1 MKIDV
6 IIPVYKAGAELFSL
20 LDRLENQ
27 TVPVRKIILMH
38 TESRLQ
44 EAGDRENGTAR
55 TGEGFEGVG
64 TGERDIRR
72 EECRAGKSGRDELN
86 HGGKSGRDELNHGGK
101 SDGNEL
107 TGGVDFCRRYPN
119 AEVHHISKHEFD
131 HGGTRHQGVQYSEAD
146 VFVMMT
152 QDAMPADSRLIERLT
167 ENLMG
172 NVAAAYARQLPG
184 EDSSEFERASRTFNY
199 PEASRRKSLADLDT
213 LGIKTFFCS
222 NVCAAYRRDIYEKL
236 GGFIRHT
243 IFNEDMIYAAAVI
256 KAGYSVSYEAQAQ
269 VVHAHN
275 YTNIRQLRR
284 NFDLGV
290 SQAQHP
296 EVFGAAASEAEGKK
310 LVAATWRYLRE
321 RKRLYRFPGFCVQC
335 AFKYAGYLLGR
346 HYKKL
351 PRGLV
356 MKITENREYWNKT

>member
-131 HGGTRHQGVQYSEAD
+131 HGGTRHQAIMECSI
-146 VFVMMT
+146 
-152 QDAMPADSRLIERLT
+152 P
-167 ENLMG
+167 
-172 NVAAAYARQLPG
+172 
-184 EDSSEFERASRTFNY
+184 
-199 PEASRRKSLADLDT
+199 RRMFL
-213 LGIKTFFCS
+213 
-222 NVCAAYRRDIYEKL
+222 
-236 GGFIRHT
+236 
-243 IFNEDMIYAAAVI
+243 
-256 KAGYSVSYEAQAQ
+256 
-269 VVHAHN
+269 
-275 YTNIRQLRR
+275 
-284 NFDLGV
+284 
-290 SQAQHP
+290 
-296 EVFGAAASEAEGKK
+296 
-310 LVAATWRYLRE
+310 
-321 RKRLYRFPGFCVQC
+321 
-335 AFKYAGYLLGR
+335 
-346 HYKKL
+346 
-351 PRGLV
+351 
-356 MKITENREYWNKT
+356 